1 VKLPGKVRLTYTA
14 VDTDKL
20 KRIIDEHL
28 LGGRPV
34 MEFALAQ
41 LTKDPS
47 PMPYGRLE
55 GDAPYGRLEG
65 NTPYEEVPSY
75 DELPFLSGQRR
86 IVLRNC
92 GIIDPEDI
100 EQYIARG
107 GYRALYS
114 AITGMDPQKVIDEVK
129 ASGLRGRGGAG
140 FPTGVKW
147 DLCRKAKG
155 EEKYVICNADEGD
168 PGAYM
173 NRAEIEG
180 DPHSLIEGI
189 TIGAYAMGAKKG
201 FIYVRGEYPLAIAR
215 LKKAITDAKKHG
227 FLGEN
232 ILGTD
237 FSFDISIVEGAGAF
251 VCGEETALMAS
262 IEGRRGE
269 PRPRPPFPAQSGLWN
284 KPSNINNVE
293 TWFNVPVIIN
303 MGAKWFSSIGSEKSK
318 GTKVFSLVGKVNR
331 SGLVEIPFGTSMEN
345 VIYSMGGGVTNG
357 RRFKAVQTGGPSG
370 GCIPA
375 EHIKSSVDYETL
387 KALGSIVGSGGLVV
401 MDEDTCMV
409 DVAKFFLDFIV
420 NESCG
425 KCTPC
430 RIGTKRMYEA
440 VERITKGEQVDIADL
455 EELAGTIQKAALCGL
470 GQTAPN
476 PVLTTLRYFRDE
488 YEAHID
494 QRKCPAKV
502 CKDLIRYKISE
513 DKCTGCTLLH
523 EEMSS
528 GCDSRRKEKTALDP
542 AGEMHKVWSLLR
554 QLQLRRS
561 RKGVRS

>member
-1 VKLPGKVRLTYTA
+1 
-14 VDTDKL
+14 
-20 KRIIDEHL
+20 
-28 LGGRPV
+28 
-34 MEFALAQ
+34 
-41 LTKDPS
+41 
-47 PMPYGRLE
+47 
-55 GDAPYGRLEG
+55 
-65 NTPYEEVPSY
+65 
-75 DELPFLSGQRR
+75 
-86 IVLRNC
+86 
-92 GIIDPEDI
+92 
-100 EQYIARG
+100 
-107 GYRALYS
+107 
-114 AITGMDPQKVIDEVK
+114 
-129 ASGLRGRGGAG
+129 
-140 FPTGVKW
+140 
-147 DLCRKAKG
+147 
-155 EEKYVICNADEGD
+155 
-168 PGAYM
+168 
-173 NRAEIEG
+173 
-180 DPHSLIEGI
+180 
-189 TIGAYAMGAKKG
+189 
-201 FIYVRGEYPLAIAR
+201 
-215 LKKAITDAKKHG
+215 
-227 FLGEN
+227 
-232 ILGTD
+232 
-237 FSFDISIVEGAGAF
+237 
-251 VCGEETALMAS
+251 MAS

-303 MGAKWFSSIGSEKSK
+303 MGSKWFSSIGSEKSK

-375 EHIKSSVDYETL
+375 EQIKSSVDYETL

-440 VERITKGEQVDIADL
+440 VERITRGEQVDIADL

-502 CKDLIRYKISE
+502 CKDLIRYRISE
-513 DKCTGCTLLH
+513 DKCTGCTLCMRRCPQGAIVG
-523 EEMSS
+523 E
-528 GCDSRRKEKTALDP
+528 RRKLHWIQQEKCIKCGLCYDSCSFGAV
-542 AGEMHKVWSLLR
+542 EKE
-554 QLQLRRS
+554 
-561 RKGVRS
+561 